1 MNCIIKYGRN
11 VGAISDRVEADSHKH
26 WLLQLFLSIE
36 EELDIKVKG
45 QLIPCHA
52 LLVNMD
58 TEHAFNTGGNIHF
71 TMLIDPTTEL
81 GRAMRQLLIGQSFY
95 VLPQA
100 DIAVLQQAFRK
111 ALARREHST
120 LLSFVQSLAAYFTSN
135 DRVADRV
142 LDKGADRRAFDER
155 IIRVLELLACCA
167 DDDESH
173 QLKYFSQE
181 TYLSES
187 RLAHLFKDETGIPLK
202 SYLVLHKL
210 QRAYESIFDGETI
223 TTAALRAGFDSPS
236 HLAYTN
242 KMMTGM
248 SATSIIKDSAFLK
261 VF

>member
-1 MNCIIKYGRN
+1 MNYIIKYGRN

-36 EELDIKVKG
+36 KELDIKVKG

-58 TEHAFNTGGNIHF
+58 TEHAFNAGGDIHF

-81 GRAMRQLLIGQSFY
+81 GRATRRLLKEQSFY

-100 DIAVLQQAFRK
+100 DIAVMQQVFRK
-111 ALARREHST
+111 ALARKEHSS
-120 LLSFVQSLAAYFTSN
+120 LLSFVQSLAAYFTS
-135 DRVADRV
+135 DHRVA
-142 LDKGADRRAFDER
+142 DKGADRGAFDER
-155 IIRVLELLACCA
+155 IIRVLELLACCV
-167 DDDESH
+167 DDDASH

-210 QRAYESIFDGETI
+210 QRAYESIFAGETI

-248 SATSIIKDSAFLK
+248 SATNIIKDSEFLK

>member
-1 MNCIIKYGRN
+1 MNYIIKYGRN
-11 VGAISDRVEADSHKH
+11 IGAITGRVEADSHKH
-26 WLLQLFLSIE
+26 WLLQLLLSSKK
-36 EELDIKVKG
+36 ELDIKVKG

-58 TEHAFNTGGNIHF
+58 TEHAFNAGGDIHF

-81 GRAMRQLLIGQSFY
+81 GRAMRQLLKGQSYY

-100 DIAVLQQAFRK
+100 DRTVMQETFRN
-111 ALARREHST
+111 ALARREHSS

-135 DRVADRV
+135 DRAADR
-142 LDKGADRRAFDER
+142 LADKGADRGAFDER
-155 IIRVLELLACCA
+155 VSRVLELLACCT
-167 DDDESH
+167 DDDEYH

-181 TYLSES
+181 THLSES

-210 QRAYESIFDGETI
+210 QRAYEAIFNGETI

-236 HLAYTN
+236 HLAYTH

-248 SATSIIKDSAFLK
+248 SASSIIKNSEFLK